1 MEDMEDASSVW
12 TLDSADE
19 SVSSSSSSQNAQKT
33 GPFRIPQWHNRSPS
47 VSPMTSGQ
55 RNWRQ
60 NSRRILENLSD
71 TSSSDGE
78 KRTSAQEPMDVDRRS
93 SSDPSTESIENNCSS
108 EDPERLFFSKLK
120 NSLLN

>member
-1 MEDMEDASSVW
+1 
-12 TLDSADE
+12 
-19 SVSSSSSSQNAQKT
+19 
-33 GPFRIPQWHNRSPS
+33 
-47 VSPMTSGQ
+47 MTSGQ